1 MLFRVVSSLILFYLS
16 VSLACKL
23 LGHRRLVLP
32 PPLLTPFPPLHPFSW
47 PSVMSQG
54 QNFLPKFLFVSNL
67 LKAVKIR
74 QRVPNDVVKPSTSG
88 LMHHLRGMHRY
99 TLEMIAMNHFPQA
112 FREVVQA
119 AILDRAMQASLEQ
132 EKKLNWCRE
141 LKKMV
146 PLRTNGKKCYF
157 REEILGSMFRQRST
171 KLVGFLKTQ
180 TLWSFVSSK
189 LFCVNFRNNRCHP
202 PTEALT
208 FVSFSMSE
216 KVCVHEIGGSDMH
229 ILRCHYSQ
237 EGLL

>member
-1 MLFRVVSSLILFYLS
+1 MWFTLHPNNFTLHFCVFSFQVAGSLSAGASSSSLLFLPS
-16 VSLACKL
+16 FHSP
-23 LGHRRLVLP
+23 GH
-32 PPLLTPFPPLHPFSW
+32 

-74 QRVPNDVVKPSTSG
+74 QRVPNDVVKPSTSGG

-146 PLRTNGKKCYF
+146 PLRTNGKKKLGKDPQSWSQHKHF
-157 REEILGSMFRQRST
+157 LLILI
-171 KLVGFLKTQ
+171 
-180 TLWSFVSSK
+180 
-189 LFCVNFRNNRCHP
+189 LFPINFRNRCHP
-202 PTEALT
+202 ATDALSL
-208 FVSFSMSE
+208 VSFSMPDKVYVYESGGFTHSE
-216 KVCVHEIGGSDMH
+216 MSLLTK
-229 ILRCHYSQ
+229 
-237 EGLL
+237 GLL